1 MNFADWYASN
11 VAPQV
16 EEQLKS
22 VRADARPMIRKASR
36 DAMAACWNAAIGAA
50 IIVGTTRSADKNFV
64 CVTPVADFEQLK
76 IS

>member
-1 MNFADWYASN
+1 MTFSDWYASN

-36 DAMAACWNAAIGAA
+36 DAMAACWNAALDAA
-50 IIVGTTRSADKNFV
+50 NAEINSDRFATFRAD
-64 CVTPVADFEQLK
+64 PMEPLK
-76 IS
+76 VKP